1 MRVFCGAALAAVLLL
16 CGGANAQGQDLKAEN
31 ERLKT
36 EIAQLTM
43 RLEEQ
48 KSLAS
53 DLADQLK
60 RSEESTSCAK
70 SLDSDL
76 TDRNQLEKMIQRAV
90 EDACRR

>member
-1 MRVFCGAALAAVLLL
+1 MRVFRGAALAAFLLMG
-16 CGGANAQGQDLKAEN
+16 GGASAQDDLKAEN
-31 ERLKT
+31 ERLKV

-60 RSEESTSCAK
+60 KTEESTSCAK

>member
-1 MRVFCGAALAAVLLL
+1 MRVFQGAALAAFLLMG
-16 CGGANAQGQDLKAEN
+16 GGASAQDDLKAEN
-31 ERLKT
+31 ERLKV

-48 KSLAS
+48 KNLAS

-76 TDRNQLEKMIQRAV
+76 TDRNQLQKMIQRAV

>member
-1 MRVFCGAALAAVLLL
+1 MRVFQGAALAAFFLMG
-16 CGGANAQGQDLKAEN
+16 GGASAQDDLKAEN
-31 ERLKT
+31 ERLKV

-48 KSLAS
+48 KNLAS

-70 SLDSDL
+70 SLDADL
-76 TDRNQLEKMIQRAV
+76 TDRNQLQKMIQRAV
-90 EDACRR
+90 EDACKR